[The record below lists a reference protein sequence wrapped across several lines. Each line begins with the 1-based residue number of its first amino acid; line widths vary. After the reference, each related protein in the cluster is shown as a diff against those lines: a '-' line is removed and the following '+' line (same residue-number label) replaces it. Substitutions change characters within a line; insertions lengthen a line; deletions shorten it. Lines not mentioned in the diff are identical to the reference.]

1 MTSPLQVRIAELDC
15 GLYADLCHQ
24 EGVDTYPTLIY
35 YRCQCWQYS
44 VLHSCYKPV
53 VLTIM

>member
-35 YRCQCWQYS
+35 YRCCQYS
-44 VLHSCYKPV
+44 LLRAPLVL
-53 VLTIM
+53 

>member
-44 VLHSCYKPV
+44 LLSAP
-53 VLTIM
+53 LMF